1 MPMYDAVKD
10 PYCYPGTTVL
20 KNLLNVRDQDT
31 LGELEAVLTA
41 ARADEPLP
49 EGRLS
54 VTQYAAIHHH
64 LFQDVYPWA
73 GKYRTV
79 RISKDG
85 SAFCYPENIAYEMK
99 ALFGLLRDKHFF
111 RGLSREQ
118 FATEAASFLSTLNA
132 IHPFREGNG
141 RTQTT
146 FITLL
151 AHHADHPLDLD
162 RLVPEEFLTA
172 MVASFKGDDGP
183 LELQLLHLT
192 AS

>member
-1 MPMYDAVKD
+1 MYDAVTD

-54 VTQYAAIHHH
+54 VTHYTAIHHH

-85 SAFCYPENIAYEMK
+85 SAFCYPENIAHEMT
-99 ALFGLLRDKHFF
+99 ALFVSFRGKHFL
-111 RGLSREQ
+111 RGLPREQ
-118 FATEAASFLSTLNA
+118 FATEAAAFLSTLNA

-146 FITLL
+146 FLTLL
-151 AHHADHPLDLD
+151 SEQAGHPLDLD
-162 RLVPEEFLTA
+162 RLIPEQFLAA
-172 MVASFKGDDGP
+172 MVSSFKGDDGP
-183 LELQLLHLT
+183 LEEELLHLT
-192 AS
+192 QS